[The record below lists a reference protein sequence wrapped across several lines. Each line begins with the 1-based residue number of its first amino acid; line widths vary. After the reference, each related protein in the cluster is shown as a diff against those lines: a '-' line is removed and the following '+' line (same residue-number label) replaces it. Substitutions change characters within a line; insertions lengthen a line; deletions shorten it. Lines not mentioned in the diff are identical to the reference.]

1 MTQTNNIDG
10 IQTIRP
16 RVLDIDSG
24 LFRGYVDIQS
34 RHADGVT
41 SRKSHYCQNIS
52 SSRSLAERHAL
63 ELANHL
69 CVASQHEGITTQ
81 LLCDSLSNHHND
93 PHQLD
98 NIPAFLVHRPHT
110 HTIVRKH
117 LRAVA

>member
-16 RVLDIDSG
+16 RVLEIDSG
-24 LFRGYVDIQS
+24 LFRGYVDIQD
-34 RHADGVT
+34 RHVDGAT
-41 SRKSHYCQNIS
+41 WRKSQYCQNIS

-63 ELANHL
+63 ELAHHL
-69 CVASQHEGITTQ
+69 RAASQREGARTQ

-93 PHQLD
+93 PRELD
-98 NIPAFLVHRPHT
+98 NIPAFLVRRPHM

>member
-1 MTQTNNIDG
+1 MAQTNNIDG

-16 RVLDIDSG
+16 RVLEIDGG

-34 RHADGVT
+34 RQADGAT
-41 SRKSHYCQNIS
+41 SRKSQYCQNIS

-69 CVASQHEGITTQ
+69 RAASQHEGVTTQ
-81 LLCDSLSNHHND
+81 LLDDSLSNHHND
-93 PHQLD
+93 PRELD
-98 NIPAFLVHRPHT
+98 NIPAFLVRRPHT
-110 HTIVRKH
+110 RTIVHKH